1 MSGIIKNSAS
11 IWTSFPWKF
20 RFPSKLFFFIWID
33 LPTLSSHAKTFS
45 WPGLWVP
52 WQFSLKLFF
61 LCTFSSSLFTCIEQ
75 RSGAESFIFH
85 RGVGIIH
92 ESNRWP
98 EQHFEMFFQ
107 PRLLKNCAQ
116 ADIVQQLCPACARHN
131 NLKLSAETASSKTY
145 HTFEK
150 FFFYKPTPDP
160 PGIPLT
166 NYWGKDS
173 NSISQP
179 HNLVWN

>member
-1 MSGIIKNSAS
+1 MRNSAS
-11 IWTSFPWKF
+11 ICTSFPSRF
-20 RFPSKLFFFIWID
+20 RFLSKLFFFIWID

-45 WPGLWVP
+45 WRGLWVP
-52 WQFSLKLFF
+52 PRQFSLKLLF

-107 PRLLKNCAQ
+107 PRLLKKYAQ
-116 ADIVQQLCPACARHN
+116 ADMVQQLCPACARHY
-131 NLKLSAETASSKTY
+131 NLKLSAKTASSKTE

-150 FFFYKPTPDP
+150 FSFNKPTPDP
-160 PGIPLT
+160 LGIPLT

-173 NSISQP
+173 SSITQP
-179 HNLVWN
+179 HSLVWN